1 MQIPFLKGKNVKLTF
16 QLAQKDAVSKNFIV
30 QATSFEIE
38 PDVTE
43 IADGILGQPRDTL
56 DSETNFYKIM
66 MEVQVPDAKLLQAFL
81 EHQQQKDLKVAM
93 AQSGIGLLVE
103 PHDGTQQGF
112 ACVGF
117 VLGAWKFGISGRTD
131 RFKVPVPGRCT
142 DITALPSLP

>member
-1 MQIPFLKGKNVKLTF
+1 MEIPFLKGKNVKLTF
-16 QLAQKDAVSKNFIV
+16 QLAQKDAVSKNFVV

-43 IADGILGQPRDTL
+43 IADGILGQKRDTL
-56 DSETNFYKIM
+56 DSETNFYNIM
-66 MEVQVPDAKLLQAFL
+66 MEVQVKDAKLLKAFL
-81 EHQQQKDLKVAM
+81 EHQEQKDLKVAM

-103 PHDGTQQGF
+103 PHDGSQEGF

-117 VLGAWKFGISGRTD
+117 VLGKWKFGISGRTD

-142 DITALPSLP
+142 DVVALPALP